1 MFSGVIAT
9 CAGLSEHD
17 AELISAAIV
26 AFGGGFKLSLCAEVT
41 HVIAQSLDTS
51 KVAAL
56 RQHPSVKIPVVAPHW
71 VNDCFSLRRR
81 IPLDNYVFDMEK
93 NETPQCLR
101 ASWEPRVS
109 RHISP
114 PDNRSAAV
122 LMSRHVLFSR
132 DVNGGV
138 LEGNSELHSVVDA
151 VAAAGGI
158 VIETPDDNEGAQEVV
173 KRTDI
178 VVARFRESPECR
190 AAIALNKT
198 VGSLKWLISVVSSGV
213 MTAPRDRLLHFPYP
227 RKPIKGFDTEQITIT
242 RYTGTQRTYL
252 KELIGKMGGTFTP
265 DLTPRNT
272 VCIAL
277 EPEGDKVVKAY
288 EWNIPVVNHTWLEE
302 CFATWEKHH
311 LVQRQYLAF
320 PGAAQLRS
328 VLGRVPVE
336 ADSIARFAGEVQ
348 PQLMQRKVEANVAL
362 KSEDTSSV
370 PQDAAKGAPHQSAHA
385 PETDA
390 QQAAAPE
397 VEAQKA
403 AAPEADAKE
412 MAASGA
418 EAQGPAAPQETQAP
432 VQAPREA
439 PVQAPREAP
448 VPEAPREAP
457 VPEAPREAFAPES
470 DAQVRTPE
478 VEAQGRAPPSAH
490 PEGAEQ
496 QAPAA
501 TEQPNDTNS
510 PSRGTRRRRD
520 TPEGANKRIRQS
532 PVIATT
538 SLDIAPSD
546 ARALSAMHVQR
557 TDNIYEATHLVAAQ
571 LARTEKMLCAIARG
585 GVPIVTYDWIRE
597 MVKRREVVDAGPFAL
612 HDAAKESMWDIRL
625 DDVLA
630 RANARP
636 GKLLDGHT
644 FYYTRRVQ
652 PSGDIF
658 RRIVAAAGGTA
669 VPANGAATARAIAD
683 EGAMNHLVSCVDDKA
698 AAAKIVEQC
707 ARLRQ
712 DGKPPVRV
720 WTSEV
725 VLSGVL
731 RQDLVW
737 ASTFELA
744 I

>member
-1 MFSGVIAT
+1 M
-9 CAGLSEHD
+9 
-17 AELISAAIV
+17 

-41 HVIAQSLDTS
+41 HVIALSLDTS

-56 RQHPSVKIPVVAPHW
+56 RQHSSVKIPVVAPHW

-93 NETPQCLR
+93 NESPQCLR

-158 VIETPDDNEGAQEVV
+158 VIETPDDDEDAQEVV
-173 KRTDI
+173 KRADI

-242 RYTGTQRTYL
+242 RYSGTQRTYL
-252 KELIGKMGGTFTP
+252 KELIAKMGGTFTP

-311 LVQRQYLAF
+311 LAQRQYLAF

-328 VLGRVPVE
+328 VLGHVPVE
-336 ADSIARFAGEVQ
+336 ADSIARFAGEIQ
-348 PQLMQRKVEANVAL
+348 PQLTQRKVEATVAL

-370 PQDAAKGAPHQSAHA
+370 PQDTAQGASHQSTHA
-385 PETDA
+385 PEADT
-390 QQAAAPE
+390 QQAATPE
-397 VEAQKA
+397 AKAQKA
-403 AAPEADAKE
+403 AAPEADAQE
-412 MAASGA
+412 MALPGA
-418 EAQGPAAPQETQAP
+418 ESQSVTPQETQTLVQAPLEAP
-432 VQAPREA
+432 VQEAPGEA

-448 VPEAPREAP
+448 MPEAPREAS
-457 VPEAPREAFAPES
+457 APES
-470 DAQVRTPE
+470 DAQAHILEIEP
-478 VEAQGRAPPSAH
+478 QGRVPPSAH

-501 TEQPNDTNS
+501 TEQPSDTNS

-520 TPEGANKRIRQS
+520 TPEGAHKRIRRT

-612 HDAAKESMWDIRL
+612 HDVAKESMWDIRL

-712 DGKPPVRV
+712 DGQPPVRV